1 MKNDN
6 FILINLNQNI
16 SKARQAAYKGN
27 RDKWIIFG
35 LLCFMYIGLIAW
47 FINVNSNYNKLIS
60 LREDTI
66 SKIKKDTRDLKK
78 EIKRQLEERNKN
90 LNEANNDKV
99 NLLNLSKKDIELAY
113 KIGEKTIPWSEKL
126 IQLSEITPEDMCIT
140 KLEYA
145 NNTLNI
151 SAISKIKDKTQKDQK
166 ILNDFIT
173 LLEGHEDF
181 GKEFVE
187 YELRNSKRVSR
198 GSNPYYQ
205 FQISAPLKKKIKNR
219 LNEII
224 IEKEITK
231 SIDPEVEEKIENVVE
246 EKIENVVEEKIENVV
261 KEKIEKNKYS
271 DDIIQLAKDI
281 DMQNPLLNNVK
292 KFQTALKLFSENDFK
307 FGVLESMTIIKRDE
321 ILGKKP
327 RTRFQKELMKKNK
340 EIASNTASNKTSKY
354 SKYIIATAK
363 RLKMNQNKSNPA
375 TIKKFQEAT
384 GIANEGSFNYGKW
397 DDLTRTKYEDVLQS
411 IAEKR

>member
-1 MKNDN
+1 MKNEN

-35 LLCFMYIGLIAW
+35 LLCFIYIGLIAW
-47 FINVNSNYNKLIS
+47 FVNINSNYNTLIS
-60 LREDTI
+60 LREETI

-90 LNEANNDKV
+90 LNETKNDKV

-126 IQLSEITPEDMCIT
+126 MQLSNITPEDMCIT

-145 NNTLNI
+145 NNSLNI

-181 GKEFVE
+181 GKEFIE

-219 LNEII
+219 LNDIV
-224 IEKEITK
+224 IEKEIPK
-231 SIDPEVEEKIENVVE
+231 NIEPKVEEKIEEKIEEKVE
-246 EKIENVVEEKIENVV
+246 EKVEEK
-261 KEKIEKNKYS
+261 KKYS
-271 DDIIQLAKDI
+271 DDIIQLAKNIDI
-281 DMQNPLLNNVK
+281 QDPLKDDVE
-292 KFQTALKLFSENDFK
+292 KFQTALKLFSQNDIE
-307 FGVLESMTIIKRDE
+307 FGFLESVTILNRDE

-327 RTRFQKELMKKNK
+327 TTRFQKELMRKNK
-340 EIASNTASNKTSKY
+340 EIASNVIPNKMHKY
-354 SKYIIATAK
+354 SKDIIAAAK
-363 RLKMNQNKSNPA
+363 RLKKNQNKSNLA
-375 TIKKFQEAT
+375 AVKRFQEAT
-384 GIANEGSFNYGKW
+384 GIANENSFNYGIW
-397 DDLTRTKYEDVLQS
+397 DDLTRIKYEDVLQS
-411 IAEKR
+411 IAEIQ

>member
-1 MKNDN
+1 LKNDN

-35 LLCFMYIGLIAW
+35 LLCFIYIGLIAW
-47 FINVNSNYNKLIS
+47 FVNINSNYNELIS

-78 EIKRQLEERNKN
+78 EIKRQLENRNKN
-90 LNEANNDKV
+90 LNEDNNDKV

-126 IQLSEITPEDMCIT
+126 MQLSEITPEDMCIT

-145 NNTLNI
+145 NNSLNI

-181 GKEFVE
+181 GKEFIE

-219 LNEII
+219 LNDIVIEEEIPKNIEPI
-224 IEKEITK
+224 IEEKVEAKVTEK
-231 SIDPEVEEKIENVVE
+231 VEVKVEEELEEKVEPKVE
-246 EKIENVVEEKIENVV
+246 E
-261 KEKIEKNKYS
+261 NKYS

-281 DMQNPLLNNVK
+281 DIKDPLTDNVK
-292 KFQTALKLFSENDFK
+292 KFQTVLKLFSENDIE
-307 FGVLESMTIIKRDE
+307 FGFLESVTIIKRDE

-327 RTRFQKELMKKNK
+327 TSRFQKELMKKNK
-340 EIASNTASNKTSKY
+340 EIASEQTSIKVRKY
-354 SKYIIATAK
+354 SKNIIAAAQ
-363 RLKMNQNKSNPA
+363 RLKKNQNKSNLVA
-375 TIKKFQEAT
+375 VKRFQEAT
-384 GIANEGSFNYGKW
+384 GIANESSANYGLW
-397 DDLTRTKYEDVLQS
+397 DDLTRIKYEDVLQS
-411 IAEKR
+411 IAEKQ

>member
-35 LLCFMYIGLIAW
+35 LLCFIYIGLIAW
-47 FINVNSNYNKLIS
+47 FVNINSNYNELIS

-78 EIKRQLEERNKN
+78 EIKRQLENRNKN
-90 LNEANNDKV
+90 LNEDNNDKV

-126 IQLSEITPEDMCIT
+126 MQLSEITPEDMCIT

-145 NNTLNI
+145 NNSLNI

-181 GKEFVE
+181 GKEFIE

-219 LNEII
+219 LNDIVIEEEIPKNTEPI
-224 IEKEITK
+224 IEEKVEPKVTEK
-231 SIDPEVEEKIENVVE
+231 VEVKVEEELE
-246 EKIENVVEEKIENVV
+246 EKVEPKV
-261 KEKIEKNKYS
+261 EKNKYS

-281 DMQNPLLNNVK
+281 DIKDPLTDNVK
-292 KFQTALKLFSENDFK
+292 KFQTVLKLFSENDIE
-307 FGVLESMTIIKRDE
+307 FGFLESVTIIKRDE

-327 RTRFQKELMKKNK
+327 TSRFQKELMKKNK
-340 EIASNTASNKTSKY
+340 EIASEQTSIKVRKY
-354 SKYIIATAK
+354 SKNIIAAAQ
-363 RLKMNQNKSNPA
+363 RLKKNQNKSNLVA
-375 TIKKFQEAT
+375 VKRFQEAT
-384 GIANEGSFNYGKW
+384 GIANESSANYGLW
-397 DDLTRTKYEDVLQS
+397 DDLTRIKYEDVLQS
-411 IAEKR
+411 IAEKQ

>member
-35 LLCFMYIGLIAW
+35 LLCFIYIGLIAW
-47 FINVNSNYNKLIS
+47 FVNINSNYNELIS

-78 EIKRQLEERNKN
+78 EIKRQLENRNKN
-90 LNEANNDKV
+90 LNEDNNDKV

-126 IQLSEITPEDMCIT
+126 MQLSEITPEDMCIT

-145 NNTLNI
+145 NNSLNI

-181 GKEFVE
+181 GKEFIE

-219 LNEII
+219 LNDIVIEEEIPKNIEPI
-224 IEKEITK
+224 IEEKVEAKVTEK
-231 SIDPEVEEKIENVVE
+231 VEVKVEEELEEKVEPKVE
-246 EKIENVVEEKIENVV
+246 E
-261 KEKIEKNKYS
+261 NKYS

-281 DMQNPLLNNVK
+281 DIKDPLTDNVK
-292 KFQTALKLFSENDFK
+292 KFQTVLKLFSENDIE
-307 FGVLESMTIIKRDE
+307 FGFLESVTIIKRDE

-327 RTRFQKELMKKNK
+327 TSRFQKELMKKNK
-340 EIASNTASNKTSKY
+340 EIASEQSSIKVRKY
-354 SKYIIATAK
+354 SKNIIAAAK
-363 RLKMNQNKSNPA
+363 RLKKNQNKSNLVA
-375 TIKKFQEAT
+375 VKRFQEAT
-384 GIANEGSFNYGKW
+384 GIANESSANYGLW
-397 DDLTRTKYEDVLQS
+397 DDLTRIKYEDVLQS
-411 IAEKR
+411 IAEKQ

>member
-1 MKNDN
+1 LKNDN

-35 LLCFMYIGLIAW
+35 LLCFIYLGLISW
-47 FINVNSNYNKLIS
+47 FININSNYNELINQ
-60 LREDTI
+60 RKNTI
-66 SKIKKDTRDLKK
+66 SGIKKDTRDLKK
-78 EIKRQLEERNKN
+78 EIKKQLEERNKN
-90 LNEANNDKV
+90 LNESNNEKV

-126 IQLSEITPEDMCIT
+126 MQLSEITPEDMCIT

-145 NNTLNI
+145 NNSLNI

-181 GKEFVE
+181 GKEFIE

-219 LNEII
+219 LNEIVV
-224 IEKEITK
+224 EKEIPK
-231 SIDPEVEEKIENVVE
+231 SIEPKIQEEVEEKVKPKVE
-246 EKIENVVEEKIENVV
+246 EKV
-261 KEKIEKNKYS
+261 KEKVELKVEENKYS

-281 DMQNPLLNNVK
+281 DVQDPLRDNVK
-292 KFQTALKLFSENDFK
+292 KFQTALKLFSKNDIE
-307 FGVLESMTIIKRDE
+307 FGFLESVTIINRDE

-327 RTRFQKELMKKNK
+327 TTKFQKELMKKNK
-340 EIASNTASNKTSKY
+340 EIASNATSNKMQKY
-354 SKYIIATAK
+354 SKNIIAAAK
-363 RLKMNQNKSNPA
+363 RLKKNQNKSNLA
-375 TIKKFQEAT
+375 AVKRFQEAT
-384 GIANEGSFNYGKW
+384 GIANEGSVNYGLW
-397 DDLTRTKYEDVLQS
+397 DDLTRIKYEDVLES
-411 IAEKR
+411 IAEKQ

>member
-35 LLCFMYIGLIAW
+35 LLCFIYLGLISW
-47 FINVNSNYNKLIS
+47 FININSNYNELINQ
-60 LREDTI
+60 RKNTI
-66 SKIKKDTRDLKK
+66 SGIKKDTRDLKK
-78 EIKRQLEERNKN
+78 EIKKQLEERNKN
-90 LNEANNDKV
+90 LNESNNEKV

-126 IQLSEITPEDMCIT
+126 MQLSEITPEDMCIT

-145 NNTLNI
+145 NNSLNI

-181 GKEFVE
+181 GKEFIE

-219 LNEII
+219 LNEIVV
-224 IEKEITK
+224 EKEIPK
-231 SIDPEVEEKIENVVE
+231 SIEPKIQEEVEEKVKPKVE
-246 EKIENVVEEKIENVV
+246 EKV
-261 KEKIEKNKYS
+261 KEKVELKVEENKYS

-281 DMQNPLLNNVK
+281 DVQDPLRDNVK
-292 KFQTALKLFSENDFK
+292 KFQTALKLFSKNDIE
-307 FGVLESMTIIKRDE
+307 FGFLESVTIINRDE

-327 RTRFQKELMKKNK
+327 TTKFQKELMKKNK
-340 EIASNTASNKTSKY
+340 EIASNATSNKMQKY
-354 SKYIIATAK
+354 SKNIIAAAK
-363 RLKMNQNKSNPA
+363 RLKKNQNKSNLA
-375 TIKKFQEAT
+375 AVKRFQEAT
-384 GIANEGSFNYGKW
+384 GIANEGSVNYGLW
-397 DDLTRTKYEDVLQS
+397 DDLTRIKYEDVLES
-411 IAEKR
+411 IAEKQ

>member
-35 LLCFMYIGLIAW
+35 LLCFIYISLIAW
-47 FINVNSNYNKLIS
+47 FVNINSNYNELIS

-78 EIKRQLEERNKN
+78 EIKRQLENRNKN
-90 LNEANNDKV
+90 LNEDNNDKV

-126 IQLSEITPEDMCIT
+126 MQLSEITPEDMCIT

-145 NNTLNI
+145 NNSLNI

-181 GKEFVE
+181 GKEFIE

-219 LNEII
+219 LNDIVIEEEIPKNTEPI
-224 IEKEITK
+224 IEEKVEPK
-231 SIDPEVEEKIENVVE
+231 VSEKVEVKVEEELE
-246 EKIENVVEEKIENVV
+246 EKVEPKV
-261 KEKIEKNKYS
+261 EKNKYS

-281 DMQNPLLNNVK
+281 DIKDPLTDNVK
-292 KFQTALKLFSENDFK
+292 KFQTVLKLFSENDIE
-307 FGVLESMTIIKRDE
+307 FGFLESVTIIKRDE

-327 RTRFQKELMKKNK
+327 TSRFQKELMKKNK
-340 EIASNTASNKTSKY
+340 EIASEQTSIKVRKY
-354 SKYIIATAK
+354 SKNIIAAAQ
-363 RLKMNQNKSNPA
+363 RLKKNQNKSNLVA
-375 TIKKFQEAT
+375 VKRFQEAT
-384 GIANEGSFNYGKW
+384 GIANESSANYGLW
-397 DDLTRTKYEDVLQS
+397 DDLTRIKYEDVLQS
-411 IAEKR
+411 IAEKQ